1 MVHDGTPR
9 GEDASCAQRD
19 AIDREQ
25 FAGPLA
31 FPASVSS
38 HERPVVQRIRRH
50 RQRLE
55 GLYGVDPSDDRSPRL
70 QIR

>member
-9 GEDASCAQRD
+9 GEDASCTQCD

-31 FPASVSS
+31 SPASVSS
-38 HERPVVQRIRRH
+38 R
-50 RQRLE
+50 
-55 GLYGVDPSDDRSPRL
+55 D
-70 QIR
+70 